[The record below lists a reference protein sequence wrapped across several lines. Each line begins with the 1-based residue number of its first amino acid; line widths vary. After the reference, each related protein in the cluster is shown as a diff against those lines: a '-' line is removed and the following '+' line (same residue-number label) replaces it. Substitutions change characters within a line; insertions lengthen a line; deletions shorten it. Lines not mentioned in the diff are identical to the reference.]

1 VHFAHAHYEGTD
13 EVEACFFAAPAG
25 YFVLG
30 YCVVACYFCDG
41 GKEEVSAVGEPVSV
55 VLDQY

>member
-1 VHFAHAHYEGTD
+1 VHFAHTDYEGAD

-25 YFVLG
+25 DFVLG

-41 GKEEVSAVGEPVSV
+41 GEEKVGAVRKPVSI
-55 VLDQY
+55 DN